1 MENSADKRNST
12 SANPNQKEDHKITK
26 IKSSRR
32 PGDKKEKTKKT
43 SYKEH
48 KNPIIR
54 SIARTGYTVWLV
66 VMGIG
71 IVLAFIV
78 SVFVL

>member
-1 MENSADKRNST
+1 MENSAEKNNITNS
-12 SANPNQKEDHKITK
+12 NPNREEKKKVTT

-32 PGDKKEKTKKT
+32 PGDKKKKT
-43 SYKEH
+43 QKSSYKEH

-54 SIARTGYTVWLV
+54 AIARTGYTVWLV